1 MSLTMGGGPFAHDAP
16 AAVNYRIE
24 SPHHSLFMHAF
35 PRRVRAELGG
45 ETVLDSRR
53 GMLLH
58 ETSLLPQLY
67 VPTEDIAEQLLAPSD
82 RTTHCPYKGDASYRH
97 LRVGDRAAE
106 NAVWSYPEP
115 APEAGWLA
123 GFSAMYW
130 NAADAWYDED
140 EPVRGHLR
148 DPYHRVDTR
157 PASLL
162 VRVAWGDTVIARSA
176 RPALLSET
184 GLPNRYY
191 LPPDDVRR
199 ELLVPGRTRT
209 MCPYKGRATY
219 WTLRLHD
226 REIADVAWSYDDP
239 LKDARDVRG
248 HFCFLHED
256 LSVVAERV

>member
-1 MSLTMGGGPFAHDAP
+1 M
-16 AAVNYRIE
+16 
-24 SPHHSLFMHAF
+24 
-35 PRRVRAELGG
+35 
-45 ETVLDSRR
+45 
-53 GMLLH
+53 
-58 ETSLLPQLY
+58 
-67 VPTEDIAEQLLAPSD
+67 
-82 RTTHCPYKGDASYRH
+82 
-97 LRVGDRAAE
+97 
-106 NAVWSYPEP
+106 
-115 APEAGWLA
+115 
-123 GFSAMYW
+123 
-130 NAADAWYDED
+130 
-140 EPVRGHLR
+140 
-148 DPYHRVDTR
+148 
-157 PASLL
+157 
-162 VRVAWGDTVIARSA
+162 RVAWGDTVIARSA